1 MQLSGGDL
9 AVTNAGGRPTKAQAA
24 ARDEALLD
32 AARRLFSE
40 RGYAGTSID
49 QVAATL
55 GWSKHTIY
63 NRHAGK
69 LPLLEA
75 VVDRDVGRFIA
86 ALEGAGEGTDPL
98 ASLRAMASTYFV
110 FSASPEYAAL
120 YAAITLEAA
129 NSAHLRERLQAWAA
143 AALKPML
150 DAIAQVAQLG
160 PWQKYGVD
168 EACQLLIDLLD
179 GEASRAKW
187 DGIAGDHLEQR
198 FERRWKIFRRMMFDD
213 LDDERGAD
221 RAR

>member
-1 MQLSGGDL
+1 MKK
-9 AVTNAGGRPTKAQAA
+9 AGGRPTKAQAA

-49 QVAATL
+49 QVAGTL
-55 GWSKHTIY
+55 GWSKHTVY

-86 ALEGAGEGTDPL
+86 ALEDAREGTDPL
-98 ASLRAMASTYFV
+98 ASLRATARAYFA

-120 YAAITLEAA
+120 YAAIALEAA

-143 AALKPML
+143 AALKPMR

-160 PWQKYGVD
+160 RSRSFD
-168 EACQLLIDLLD
+168 IEEACHLLIDLLD
-179 GEASRAKW
+179 GEATRAKW
-187 DGIAGDHLEQR
+187 DSVAGEYLEQR
-198 FERRWKIFRRMMFDD
+198 FDRRWEIFCRFLFDG
-213 LDDERGAD
+213 LDGKRGAEQT
-221 RAR
+221 R